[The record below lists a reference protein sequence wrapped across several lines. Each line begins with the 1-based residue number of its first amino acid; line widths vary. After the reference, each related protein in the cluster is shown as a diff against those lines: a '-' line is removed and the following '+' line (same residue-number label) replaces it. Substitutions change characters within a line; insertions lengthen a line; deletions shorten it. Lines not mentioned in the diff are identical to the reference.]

1 MNHNRFGGARS
12 WAMAGVAIAAVATSA
27 QAQQQRRFDIPRQEL
42 ALALEL
48 FGKQSG
54 KEIVFDSRQTQG
66 KLSFPVRGTIE
77 PGKALQGLLAETG
90 LVSRTVNPDTFMVEK
105 RSQAGGEPVAAI
117 SAPAGAAEEFTGIAE
132 VIVTA
137 QKRAERAKDV
147 PASVSVLGRRQLEDL
162 HAGNLKDYA
171 AYVPGLIVDSG
182 GQPGESTITMR
193 GLNPRGDT
201 TMVATYVDEAPLG
214 SSNGYSAEAST
225 SFDMM
230 PYDLERVEVLRGP
243 QGTLYGANS
252 MGGLLKYVT
261 RAPHLNDYE
270 VRAGAEVS
278 TTEGAGK
285 LGYIGRVGINAPLIP
300 GELAVRASVFH
311 EQTPGYIDNYV
322 TGGKGENSGRQ
333 DGARLALLWQP
344 TDALSVKA
352 SATYQDG
359 ASKGN
364 GIVRLARDG
373 TTPLGPVG
381 GDLTNGN
388 ILAQPFKKRTLL
400 LATSV
405 NWDLGWADFI
415 SATSYSKGRLRSTT
429 DYSDV
434 YASVGLSDLR
444 NAADLRRYTQEF
456 RLASRPGKFEWLAGL
471 YYDDEFTKAGQY
483 LSALDPATRT
493 PVPDLDPLLRSS
505 LRSAYREGAVFGNA
519 TYHFTDAFDVTAGLR
534 WARNRQTL
542 KQDAVGALLENGPTG
557 PVTGKSEDDVL
568 TYAISSRYR
577 LGADYIAYLRVAR
590 GYRPG
595 GPNPVFP
602 GVPSQV
608 NADTIINY
616 EGGLKGDLLEH
627 RLQLDLSV
635 FRIDWKDI
643 QLEAHTP
650 DGSVSFGAN
659 GGTARSQGVE
669 LSTLFIPVKGVQ
681 LGFNT
686 AYTDAVLTEAV
697 PSMGWADKARMPS
710 APRWTASVTANYET
724 RVTDDWMLRLGGG
737 YRYIGARFNDV
748 EGGGN
753 TVRLP
758 EYGALDLN
766 ASLSNSRWTLGFFVR
781 NAADR
786 RVYPNGG
793 VVGSYFQGVVL
804 QPRTIG
810 VSLDAAF

>member
-1 MNHNRFGGARS
+1 
-12 WAMAGVAIAAVATSA
+12 MAGIAVAAIATSA
-27 QAQQQRRFDIPRQEL
+27 QAQEQRRFDIPRQEL
-42 ALALEL
+42 GRALEL

-54 KEIVFDSRQTQG
+54 KEIVFDSRQAQG
-66 KLSFPVRGTIE
+66 KLSSPVRGTIE
-77 PGKALQGLLAETG
+77 PGKALQSLLADTG
-90 LVSRTVNPDTFMVEK
+90 LVSRAVNPDTFVVEK
-105 RSQAGGEPVAAI
+105 RSQTGSDPVAAT
-117 SAPAGAAEEFTGIAE
+117 PAAVEEEYTGISE

-147 PASVSVLGRRQLEDL
+147 PASVSVLGKRQLEDL

-230 PYDLERVEVLRGP
+230 PYDLERIEVLRGP

-261 RAPHLNDYE
+261 RTPDLNDYE
-270 VRAGAEVS
+270 VRAGAELS
-278 TTEGAGK
+278 TTKGGGK

-300 GELAVRASVFH
+300 GELAVRGSFFH

-322 TGGKGENSGRQ
+322 TGAKDVNRGRQ

-344 TDALSVKA
+344 SDAVSVKA

-359 ASKGN
+359 SSNGN
-364 GIVRLARDG
+364 GIVRLSKGALPG
-373 TTPLGPVG
+373 FATVG
-381 GDLTNGN
+381 GELTNGN
-388 ILAQPFKKRTLL
+388 ILEEPFKKRTLL
-400 LATSV
+400 LAASV
-405 NWDLGWADFI
+405 NWDLGWADFV
-415 SATSYSKGRLRSTT
+415 SATSFSKGRLRASM
-429 DYSDV
+429 DYSDLFKD
-434 YASVGLSDLR
+434 AGLAALNNR
-444 NAADLRRYTQEF
+444 ADLRRYTQEF
-456 RLASRPGKFEWLAGL
+456 RLASKPGKFEWLAGL
-471 YYDDEFTKAGQY
+471 YYDDEFTRAGQY
-483 LSALDPATRT
+483 LSALDPDTQI
-493 PVPDLDPLLRSS
+493 PVPGLDPLLRSS
-505 LRSAYREGAVFGNA
+505 LRSSYREAAIFGNA
-519 TYHFTDAFDVTAGLR
+519 TYHFTEAFDVTAGLR
-534 WARNRQTL
+534 WARNRQSLT
-542 KQDAVGALLENGPTG
+542 QDAVGAILENPSTG
-557 PVTGKSEDDVL
+557 PVTGKSQDDVL
-568 TYAISSRYR
+568 TYAVSARYR
-577 LGADYIAYLRVAR
+577 LGTDYIAYLRVAR

-595 GPNPVFP
+595 GPNPIFP

-608 NADTIINY
+608 NADTIVNY
-616 EGGLKGDLLEH
+616 EGGLKGDLLDH

-635 FRIDWKDI
+635 FRIDWKDV
-643 QLEAHTP
+643 QLEAQTP

-669 LSTLFIPVKGVQ
+669 FSTLFIPVKGVQ

-697 PSMGWADKARMPS
+697 PTMGWANKARMPS

-737 YRYIGARFNDV
+737 YRYVGERFNNV
-748 EGGGN
+748 EGAEN
-753 TVRLP
+753 TLLLP
-758 EYGALDLN
+758 EYGVVDLN
-766 ASLSNSRWTLGFFVR
+766 ASLSNDRWTVGFFVR

-786 RVYPNGG
+786 RVYTNSGI
-793 VVGSYFQGVVL
+793 VGDYVQGVVL

-810 VSLDAAF
+810 VSLDATF